1 MKRIV
6 LMALLALALPLAAFA
21 GPIVDFSNYGGTIYN
36 VSGTLEVTSSTI
48 EVIHDFP
55 SLGNVGS
62 VGDNLGYI
70 SFQTGALSGSTFAA
84 GGSFVIYLNGSD
96 GLPTGTIFSGVFS
109 GPGSFTPI
117 GSTGFYNLSGPIS
130 GLWEGGL
137 SVIGATD
144 NIAVV
149 VSGSCAG
156 VSADVAGV
164 ASTCIKS
171 GDTLVTVP
179 EPGTLGLL
187 GTGLV
192 GVAGM
197 VRRKLFGA

>member
-21 GPIVDFSNYGGTIYN
+21 GPIVDFSNYGGSIYN
-36 VSGTLEVTSSTI
+36 VGGTLEVTSSTI

-55 SLGNVGS
+55 SLGTVG
-62 VGDNLGYI
+62 VAGDNLGYI

-84 GGSFVIYLNGSD
+84 GGSFSIYLNGSD

-109 GPGSFTPI
+109 GPGNFLPL
-117 GSTGFYNLSGPIS
+117 GGGFYNLSGPIS
-130 GLWEGGL
+130 GTWEGAL
-137 SVIGATD
+137 SVTGATD

-149 VSGSCAG
+149 VGTCGSSIVG
-156 VSADVAGV
+156 ADVASSCG
-164 ASTCIKS
+164 TIKS